1 LWEGGG
7 INGGNNVIDRRRL
20 LAFLMATPAIAAAE
34 AATAQTYPTRALRLI
49 VPYAAG
55 GGTDAIARVVAQAVG
70 DKLGQTLVVENNGVG
85 GGNVASQTA
94 ATAAADGYT
103 ILMANQGPMVVNP
116 HLFKSLKLDPLTAFD
131 PVTLI
136 AKAPLVIVVPANS
149 PFTSVKE
156 LIDGACANPG
166 KLTYGSA
173 GNGSASHLATVLL
186 NVVAKIDTVHVPYRG
201 AGPALNDVISGQTQF
216 MITTLPSVT
225 GLIDS
230 KRVRALAVT
239 AKTRT
244 PLLPD
249 VATVAESG
257 WPDYEAGAWYGFV
270 VPRGTPPEII
280 EAIRKATVEGIKGA
294 LVRDRLGGEG
304 AQPIGSTPQEF
315 TAFMK
320 DESAR
325 WATTVKAAGI
335 SLE

>member
-1 LWEGGG
+1 VPG
-7 INGGNNVIDRRRL
+7 NGGNNVIDRRRL
-20 LAFLMATPAIAAAE
+20 LAFLLAMPEIAAVR
-34 AATAQTYPTRALRLI
+34 AASAQTYPTRAVRLI

-70 DKLGQTLVVENNGVG
+70 EKLGQTLVVENNGVG

-94 ATAAADGYT
+94 AGAAPDGYT
-103 ILMANQGPMVVNP
+103 MLMANQGPMAVNP

-131 PVTLI
+131 PVTLV
-136 AKAPLVIVVPANS
+136 AKAPLVIVVQADS

-156 LIDGACANPG
+156 LVEAARANPG

-201 AGPALNDVISGQTQF
+201 AGPALNDVIGGQTRF

-225 GLIDS
+225 GLIES

-239 AKTRT
+239 TKTRT

-270 VPRGTPPEII
+270 VPRGTPPDII
-280 EAIRKATVEGIKGA
+280 EAIRKATVEAIKGA
-294 LVRDRLGGEG
+294 LVRERLGGDG

-315 TAFMK
+315 AAFLK
-320 DESAR
+320 EESAR
-325 WATTVKAAGI
+325 WAATVKAAGI